1 MLKGFREFVLRG
13 NVIDLA
19 VAVVLGAAFGA
30 IVTALVENIIN
41 PLIAALVGKP
51 DITQVGNFTINGA
64 NFSIGAVLQ
73 AILNFLFVAAA
84 IYFVLVLPMNK
95 LMALRK
101 QGEEAA
107 PEAPSEDILLL
118 TQIRDLLGGADTT
131 VVGPPTGGLPA
142 SGGVGPNDPIPPTA
156 TR

>member
-41 PLIAALVGKP
+41 PLIAALVGAP
-51 DITQVGNFTINGA
+51 DITRVGNFTINGA
-64 NFSIGAVLQ
+64 TFSVGAVLQ

-95 LMALRK
+95 LMAMRK
-101 QGEEAA
+101 QGEEAP

-131 VVGPPTGGLPA
+131 VVGPPAGAPGPDGTPPPA
-142 SGGVGPNDPIPPTA
+142 A

>member
-30 IVTALVENIIN
+30 IVTALVDNIIN
-41 PLIAALVGKP
+41 PLIAAVAGAP
-51 DITQVGNFTINGA
+51 NIAQVGEFTINGA
-64 NFSIGAVLQ
+64 NFSVGAVLQ

-95 LMALRK
+95 LMAMRK
-101 QGEEAA
+101 QGEEAP

-131 VVGPPTGGLPA
+131 VVGPPAGAPGPEGTPPPA
-142 SGGVGPNDPIPPTA
+142 A

>member
-1 MLKGFREFVLRG
+1 VLKGFREFVLRG

-51 DITQVGNFTINGA
+51 DITQVGNFAINGA

-95 LMALRK
+95 LMAMRK
-101 QGEEAA
+101 QGEEAP

-131 VVGPPTGGLPA
+131 VVGPPAGAPGDTPPPA
-142 SGGVGPNDPIPPTA
+142 A
-156 TR
+156 AR